1 MNSIKNT
8 ESDPCALAEVCWL
21 SELEGASFLCW
32 IQKSIPALCGSGLIN
47 DNWMIVVPENH
58 ACL

>member
-47 DNWMIVVPENH
+47 DD
-58 ACL
+58 